1 VTLRS
6 LRLRLFAA
14 AMVAVIVSLFAAG
27 LILVELFERHVTRQ
41 YDADCQSFLRQLSSA
56 VEFRP
61 DGRIALSRRLDDARF
76 GEPFSGLYWQIEED
90 KTGFILSSRSLW
102 DSRIPLPK
110 DYLAQ
115 GAVDSHVLP
124 GPKGAPVRVQERM
137 ITFDLPGGSRAL
149 RMAVAIDMAEIIHA
163 RRAFA
168 ADLWPSLA
176 AVGALLLVATW
187 FYIGI
192 GLRPL
197 DGIRRGLNDVRTG
210 TSRRLEGDFPSEV
223 TPLVEEV
230 NALLAAQ
237 DESLARARAR
247 ATDLAHGLQTP
258 LAVLQSDADRL
269 RARGQSDIA
278 DGMAQLAGQMR
289 QHVQREL
296 ARART
301 GGASAGRSAVLAPV
315 VERLSASLRR
325 TPAGEALAWHLDIPK
340 ELRVAADP
348 EDLTELFG
356 SLLDNAC
363 KWARAEVRIE
373 ARQEGGK
380 ARIQVLDDGPGAP
393 EAALASLIDRGV
405 RLDETV
411 PGTGLG
417 LAIARDIAAACH
429 GTLTVS
435 NRPDGGFC
443 AAVEL
448 PVPSIP
454 APAKSV
460 RDA

>member
-1 VTLRS
+1 MKLRS

-14 AMVAVIVSLFAAG
+14 AVATVAAALIAAG
-27 LILVELFERHVTRQ
+27 LILVALFERHVTRQ
-41 YDADCQSFLRQLSSA
+41 YDAECQSFLRQLSSA
-56 VEFRP
+56 VEFGA
-61 DGRIALSRRLDDARF
+61 DGKIALSRPLDDARF

-90 KTGFILSSRSLW
+90 KTGLILGSRSLW
-102 DSRIPLPK
+102 DAHIPLPK

-124 GPKGAPVRVQERM
+124 GPRGEPVRVQERM

-149 RMAVAIDMAEIIHA
+149 RMAVAIDMAQIADA

-176 AVGALLLVATW
+176 AIGLLLLASTW
-187 FYIGI
+187 FYIGL
-192 GLRPL
+192 GLKPL
-197 DGIRRGLNDVRTG
+197 NGIARSLNAVRTG
-210 TSRRLEGDFPSEV
+210 ASRRLEGDFPAEV
-223 TPLVEEV
+223 TPLVEEA

-237 DESLARARAR
+237 DESLAKARAR

-258 LAVLQSDADRL
+258 LAVLRSDAERL
-269 RARGQSDIA
+269 RSVGQVDIA
-278 DGMAQLAGQMR
+278 DGMTQLADQMR

-301 GGASAGRSAVLAPV
+301 GGASAGRSTVLAPV
-315 VERLSASLRR
+315 LERLAASLRR
-325 TPAGEALAWHLDIPK
+325 TPAGEALAWRLDIPA

-348 EDLTELFG
+348 DDLTELFG

-363 KWARAEVRIE
+363 KWARSTIAVQ
-373 ARQEGGK
+373 ATNEGPK
-380 ARIQVLDDGPGAP
+380 ARIAVLDDGPGAP
-393 EAALASLIDRGV
+393 DAALASLADRGV
-405 RLDETV
+405 RLDESV

-417 LAIARDIAAACH
+417 LAIARDIATACH
-429 GTLTVS
+429 GALSVS
-435 NRPDGGFC
+435 NRPEGGFC
-443 AAVEL
+443 AMVEL
-448 PVPSIP
+448 PTSS
-454 APAKSV
+454 KSV